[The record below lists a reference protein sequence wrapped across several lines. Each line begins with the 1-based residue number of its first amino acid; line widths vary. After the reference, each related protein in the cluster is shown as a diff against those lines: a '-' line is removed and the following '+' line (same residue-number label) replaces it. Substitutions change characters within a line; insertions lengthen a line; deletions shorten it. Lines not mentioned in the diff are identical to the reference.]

1 MSSENNL
8 TDNIVEKEIYKNT
21 NEFLVLQICE
31 ILKENNI
38 PFIRKDEGIG
48 DYLNKVWGS
57 NTGTKRIYVDS
68 KDYEKAKELLEN
80 FNESIVE
87 SDEDIPEEL
96 KESEEETL
104 ENMKEINKFNRMK
117 RILFVWLPLVM
128 ALILIIGI
136 IVA

>member
-1 MSSENNL
+1 MNTENNL
-8 TDNIVEKEIYKNT
+8 ADKIIEEEIYKNN

-38 PFIRKDEGIG
+38 PFIRKDEGMG

-57 NTGTKRIYVDS
+57 NTGTKRIYVDR

-80 FNESIVE
+80 FNGTIEE
-87 SDEDIPEEL
+87 NCEYIPEEL
-96 KESEEETL
+96 KESEEERL

-117 RILFVWLPLVM
+117 RILFVWLPLTM

>member
-57 NTGTKRIYVDS
+57 NTGTKRIYVD
-68 KDYEKAKELLEN
+68 
-80 FNESIVE
+80 ESIVE